1 MRQKRVA
8 VLDYGIGN
16 VHSVANALHQ
26 AGATVT
32 LTAHRKEIA
41 DADGLVVPGV
51 GAFSAVMAALERV
64 HGPEL
69 IGRRLSGGRAV
80 LGICVGLQVLFSHGL
95 EGVAE
100 QGPAEN
106 RSGINKGDAFA
117 DETSRGGTS
126 SPQVTR
132 GLDQWPGEV
141 RKLRADILP
150 HMGWNTVEAP
160 PESVLFEGIGQERFY
175 FVHSY
180 AATEWTLD
188 VMPPF
193 PVPRVTW
200 AEHGERFIAA
210 VENGALMGTQF
221 HPEKSGA
228 AGLKLL
234 RNWLGNL

>member
-1 MRQKRVA
+1 MRPRRVA

-32 LTAHRKEIA
+32 LTADRKEIA

-51 GAFSAVMAALERV
+51 GSFSAVMAGLERV

-80 LGICVGLQVLFSHGL
+80 LGICVGLQVLFSHGR
-95 EGVAE
+95 EGV
-100 QGPAEN
+100 
-106 RSGINKGDAFA
+106 SA
-117 DETSRGGTS
+117 DVRTQNS
-126 SPQVTR
+126 SALHDDSADLQMIP

-141 RKLRADILP
+141 RKLRANILP
-150 HMGWNTVEAP
+150 HMGWNTIEAP
-160 PESVLFEGIGQERFY
+160 AESVLFQGVEQERFY

-188 VMPPF
+188 VIPPF
-193 PVPRVTW
+193 PVPQVTW

-234 RNWLGNL
+234 GNWLGNL